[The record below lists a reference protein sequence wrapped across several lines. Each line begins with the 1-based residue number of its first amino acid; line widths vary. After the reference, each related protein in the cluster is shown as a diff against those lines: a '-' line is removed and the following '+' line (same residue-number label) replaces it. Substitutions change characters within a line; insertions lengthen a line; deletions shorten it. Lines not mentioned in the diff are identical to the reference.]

1 MTTAAKRAASEAGY
15 NLIEIMVVLAIL
27 GTLASMAALQIG
39 VSRPSYIGDGAMRVI
54 LSQMTQA
61 REMAITQRRNM
72 RIDFTLGNKVTIT
85 REEITV
91 PPTVPITLTVVQTVF
106 LEGGMGFGLVT
117 SPPALPD
124 SPDNYGNATATT
136 FKAGG
141 VVTSEIKFTPEGT
154 LIDINGATTNGS
166 VFIALANA
174 VKDRKMSARV
184 ITVLGSTGRIRGYK
198 WDGVQWKIV

>member
-1 MTTAAKRAASEAGY
+1 MIVMG
-15 NLIEIMVVLAIL
+15 VLGALTSI
-27 GTLASMAALQIG
+27 AVLQIG
-39 VSRPSYIGDGAMRVI
+39 VSRPTYIGDGGMRVI

-91 PPTVPITLTVVQTVF
+91 PPTVPQTVTIIQTVF
-106 LEGGMGFGLVT
+106 LEGGMGFGLVLAD
-117 SPPALPD
+117 PPAAALPD
-124 SPDNYGNATATT
+124 SPDLYGNATATT

-154 LIDINGATTNGS
+154 LIDIDGATTNGS

-174 VKDRKMSARV
+174 VKDRKLSARV